1 MFNKFKYLISSYA
14 LILLVAC
21 GNSNQD
27 STAIER
33 SGQLNAEKSASIQ
46 QTVDSF
52 RPEATSTQLSPM
64 QARLTNTIVAATK
77 ITLGKPIA
85 SMTTAASKVPE
96 MGKPLQVSFGRD
108 VPQTQNVAMTQQ
120 VLSWQPIASGGLAT
134 AISIT
139 STNAKALRIGLLV
152 NNIPELAILRFYS
165 QGSVLAYVASGK
177 EVRETLAQNL
187 KSGDTSDGGR
197 TYWGPVVEGA
207 ETTIEIEI
215 PAGINKNE
223 VEFAVPQVSHF
234 FTTSKMAISSA
245 GMSDYSWPNDGLTCQ
260 VDIQCATR
268 SAASDSVAMLYYQ
281 KEGNGYQCSGT
292 LLNNTAFDALPYLL
306 TANHCISSQT
316 VASTLSTVWLY
327 RSASCNATSGTY
339 QQIFGGAALKYTA
352 YNTDSTLLLMNS
364 APPSGTLFS
373 GWDASPQA
381 LNTSLTGIHHPKG
394 DSQRKSLGFV
404 NGFYTRSQT
413 NPNFFP
419 SSTIAQSTILDI
431 TMSQGIVESGSSG
444 SGIFKN
450 ATSANPQLV
459 GQLFGGNQAVCTTPT
474 VSSSQT
480 TVYGRFDY
488 AFADGMSEW
497 LSPGRRSVYR
507 FFKTTLGSHFYT
519 INGAERN
526 SIISSLPEYSYEG
539 PAFYTYPTAS
549 GTPGLSPIY
558 RFFNTR
564 NGSHFY
570 TINASERDSI
580 IANLPHYSY
589 EGISW
594 YAQTAGVAGTV
605 PLYRF
610 FHSVIGTH
618 LYTTDINERNSIMST
633 LPLYKYEGIAYYVW
647 LTL

>member
-1 MFNKFKYLISSYA
+1 M
-14 LILLVAC
+14 LLTAC
-21 GNSNQD
+21 GNSSQD
-27 STAIER
+27 SSAIER

-108 VPQTQNVAMTQQ
+108 VPQMQSIALTQQ
-120 VLSWQPIASGGLAT
+120 VLNWQPSATGGQVA

-139 STNAKALRIGLLV
+139 STDAAALRMGLLV
-152 NNIPELAILRFYS
+152 TKLPELAVLRFYS
-165 QGSVLAYVASGK
+165 RGSAEAYTISGGD
-177 EVRETLAQNL
+177 VRKVLAQNL
-187 KSGDTSDGGR
+187 AAGDASDAGR
-197 TYWGPVVEGA
+197 TFWGPVIDGA
-207 ETTIEIEI
+207 ESTFELEI
-215 PAGINKNE
+215 PANASKVD
-223 VEFAVPQVSHF
+223 VEIALPQVSHF
-234 FTTSKMAISSA
+234 FRPVTATSNMTGNTAAMA
-245 GMSDYSWPNDGLTCQ
+245 GYSWANDGLSCQ
-260 VDIQCATR
+260 VDVQCATR
-268 SAASDSVAMLYYQ
+268 SAASDSVAMLLFQ
-281 KEGNGYQCSGT
+281 KSGVGYQCSGT

-306 TANHCISSQT
+306 TANHCISSET
-316 VASTLSTVWLY
+316 EASTLTTWWLY
-327 RSASCNATSGTY
+327 RSASCNSTSGTL
-339 QQIFGGAALKYTA
+339 QQVFGGSALKYTA
-352 YNTDSTLLLMNS
+352 YATDSTLLLMNS
-364 APPSGTLFS
+364 APPVGTLFS

-381 LNTSLTGIHHPKG
+381 LNTSLTGIHHPQA
-394 DSQRKSLGFV
+394 DSQRKSTGYV
-404 NGFYTRSQT
+404 SGFYTRSPT

-419 SSTIAQSTILDI
+419 NSTLAKSTILDV

-459 GQLFGGNQAVCTTPT
+459 GQLYGGHQAVCTTST
-474 VSSSQT
+474 VSSPQT
-480 TVYGRFDY
+480 TFYGRFDY

-549 GTPGLSPIY
+549 GATGLSPIY